1 MKRNIV
7 FEIYFNPKKYL
18 SLLTCIEQI
27 NGILKIQHQYL
38 VKRQDWYLCATSKKE
53 ASIYKMF
60 DKDGVTEIGLKKM
73 TQRYNKEKDYFGLPI
88 WDKETEQA
96 SLLYILSE
104 GSSGQSFKVYVI
116 IDFRSLEITLDDVQK
131 FCLALSEH
139 FDDAYITVNN
149 NYSEDKMVF
158 PDRLSAAWMIYL
170 PKVQL
175 SHNIVPQAFD
185 VISPTDHEG
194 HAAGSLVVTLPH
206 FFDNMNTDDI
216 KAVNSVDIKLREL
229 GLLPRYA
236 DFQR

>member
-1 MKRNIV
+1 MKRSIV
-7 FEIYFNPKKYL
+7 FDIYFNPKKYL

-38 VKRQDWYLCATSKKE
+38 VERQDWYLCGTSKKKS
-53 ASIYKMF
+53 SIYKMF

-73 TQRYNKEKDYFGLPI
+73 TQLYNKEKDYFSLAI
-88 WDKETEQA
+88 WDKKTEQG
-96 SLLYILSE
+96 SLVYILSE
-104 GSSGQSFKVYVI
+104 EGSGQSFKVHINIV
-116 IDFRSLEITLDDVQK
+116 FRSLEITLDDVQK

-149 NYSEDKMVF
+149 DCPVDKIVF

-175 SHNIVPQAFD
+175 SHNMIPQAFD
-185 VISPTDHEG
+185 VISVIDHER
-194 HAAGSLVVTLPH
+194 HAVGSLVVTLPH
-206 FFDNMNTDDI
+206 FFDVMNTDDI

-229 GLLPRYA
+229 GLLPLYA
-236 DFQR
+236 DLYR

>member
-1 MKRNIV
+1 MKRYIV

-73 TQRYNKEKDYFGLPI
+73 TQRYNKEKDRFSLPI

-104 GSSGQSFKVYVI
+104 ESFGQSFKVYII
-116 IDFRSLEITLDDVQK
+116 IDFRSLEITLDDAQK

-149 NYSEDKMVF
+149 NYSNYKMAF

-175 SHNIVPQAFD
+175 SHNTIPQAFD
-185 VISPTDHEG
+185 VISVIDHER
-194 HAAGSLVVTLPH
+194 HAVGSLVVTVPH
-206 FFDNMNTDDI
+206 FFDVMNTDDI
-216 KAVNSVDIKLREL
+216 KAVRRVDIKLHEL
-229 GLLPRYA
+229 GLLPLYA
-236 DFQR
+236 DLYR

>member
-73 TQRYNKEKDYFGLPI
+73 TQRYNKEKDCFSLAI
-88 WDKETEQA
+88 WDKKTEQG
-96 SLLYILSE
+96 SLLYMLSDE
-104 GSSGQSFKVYVI
+104 GSGQSFKVRII
-116 IDFRSLEITLDDVQK
+116 IDFRSLEITLDDAQK

-206 FFDNMNTDDI
+206 FFDDMNTDDI

-236 DFQR
+236 DF

>member
-73 TQRYNKEKDYFGLPI
+73 TQQYNKEKDYFGLPI

-104 GSSGQSFKVYVI
+104 GSFGQSFKVYVI

-194 HAAGSLVVTLPH
+194 HAAGSLVVTVPH
-206 FFDNMNTDDI
+206 FFDNRNTDDI
-216 KAVNSVDIKLREL
+216 KAVRRVDIKLHEL

>member
-73 TQRYNKEKDYFGLPI
+73 TQRYNKEKDCFSLAI
-88 WDKETEQA
+88 WDKKTEQG
-96 SLLYILSE
+96 SLVYMLSDE
-104 GSSGQSFKVYVI
+104 GSGQSFKVRII
-116 IDFRSLEITLDDVQK
+116 IDFRSLEITLDDAQK

-206 FFDNMNTDDI
+206 FFDDMNTDDI

-236 DFQR
+236 DFKR